1 MKKNIQQQKNSKKDF
16 IDIDKIDNKELKKI
30 IDIAHK
36 LKRQKDLSSQSKL
49 LAHKNLAMIFE
60 KNSTRTRISFEVAI
74 NQLGGHA
81 IVLNKNQMQ
90 LGKGETIEDTARVLS
105 RYVDAIMIRSYSH
118 QTIIDLAQNSTVP
131 VINGLSDFS
140 HPCQILA
147 TILTLEEHL
156 GKVSGKKIVWLGD
169 QNNVLNSLIQ
179 ASAVFDFELVIA
191 SAVEINF
198 SLSEVKKAIK
208 NKAEIKLSHDAK
220 KAVKDADA
228 IITDTWISMGDE
240 AETND
245 AIRQRKINL
254 LMPFQV
260 NKNIMKLAKKTAVFT
275 HCLPAY
281 RGFEV
286 SEDVLESKQS
296 VVFDEA
302 ENRLHVQ
309 KAILVWALQS

>member
-1 MKKNIQQQKNSKKDF
+1 MRKNIQQQKNIKKNF
-16 IDIDKIDNKELKKI
+16 IDIDEIDVKELKKI

-36 LKRQKDLSSQSKL
+36 IKRQKDPNTLAKL

-105 RYVDAIMIRSYSH
+105 RYVDAIMIRCYSH
-118 QTIIDLAQNSTVP
+118 QTITDLANNSSVP

-147 TILTLEEHL
+147 TILTIEEHL
-156 GKVSGKKIVWLGD
+156 GKISGKKIVWLGD
-169 QNNVLNSLIQ
+169 QNNVLNSLVQ
-179 ASAVFDFELVIA
+179 ASVVFDFELVI
-191 SAVEINF
+191 SSPPEINF
-198 SLSEVKKAIK
+198 SNPEIKKAKKKQAQIHL
-208 NKAEIKLSHDAK
+208 IHDPK
-220 KAVKDADA
+220 KAVKDADVV
-228 IITDTWISMGDE
+228 ITDTWISMGDE
-240 AETND
+240 AQSND

-254 LMPFQV
+254 LSPYQV
-260 NKNIMKLAKKTAVFT
+260 NASLMKLAKKNAIFT

-281 RGFEV
+281 REYEV
-286 SEDVLESKQS
+286 SEEVLESKQS

-309 KAILVWALQS
+309 KAILVWALQ

>member
-1 MKKNIQQQKNSKKDF
+1 MKKNIQQQKNVKKDF
-16 IDIDKIDNKELKKI
+16 IDIDKIDGKELKKI

-156 GKVSGKKIVWLGD
+156 GKISGKKIVWLGD
-169 QNNVLNSLIQ
+169 QNNVLNSLIH

-198 SLSEVKKAIK
+198 SLGEVKKAIK

-260 NKNIMKLAKKTAVFT
+260 NKNIMKLAKKNAVFT

-309 KAILVWALQS
+309 KAILVWALQN

>member
-1 MKKNIQQQKNSKKDF
+1 MKKNIQQQKNVKKDF
-16 IDIDKIDNKELKKI
+16 IDIDKIDGKELKKI

-179 ASAVFDFELVIA
+179 ASVIFDFELVIA

-198 SLSEVKKAIK
+198 SLGEVKKAIK
-208 NKAEIKLSHDAK
+208 NKAEIKLSYDAK

-228 IITDTWISMGDE
+228 IITDTWVSMGDE

-260 NKNIMKLAKKTAVFT
+260 NKNIMKLAKKNAVFT

-309 KAILVWALQS
+309 KAILVWSLQN

>member
-1 MKKNIQQQKNSKKDF
+1 
-16 IDIDKIDNKELKKI
+16 
-30 IDIAHK
+30 
-36 LKRQKDLSSQSKL
+36 
-49 LAHKNLAMIFE
+49 MIFE

-156 GKVSGKKIVWLGD
+156 GKISGKKIVWLGD
-169 QNNVLNSLIQ
+169 QNNVLNSLIH

-198 SLSEVKKAIK
+198 SLGEVKKAIK

-260 NKNIMKLAKKTAVFT
+260 NKNIMKLAKKNAVFT

>member
-1 MKKNIQQQKNSKKDF
+1 MKKNIQQQKNVKKDF
-16 IDIDKIDNKELKKI
+16 IDIDKIDGKELKKI

-81 IVLNKNQMQ
+81 IVLSKNQMQ

-179 ASAVFDFELVIA
+179 ASVVFDFELVIA
-191 SAVEINF
+191 SAEEINF
-198 SLSEVKKAIK
+198 SMGEVKKAIK

-260 NKNIMKLAKKTAVFT
+260 NKNIMKLAKKNAVFN

-309 KAILVWALQS
+309 KAILVWSLQN

>member
-1 MKKNIQQQKNSKKDF
+1 MKKNIQQQKNSKRDF

-36 LKRQKDLSSQSKL
+36 LKRQKDLSGQSKL

-118 QTIIDLAQNSTVP
+118 QTIIDLAQNSSVP

-156 GKVSGKKIVWLGD
+156 GKISGKKIVWLGD

-191 SAVEINF
+191 SAPEINF
-198 SLSEVKKAIK
+198 SLGEVKKAIK

-254 LMPFQV
+254 LMPYQV
-260 NKNIMKLAKKTAVFT
+260 NKNIMKLAKKTAVFS

-309 KAILVWALQS
+309 KAILVWAMQN

>member
-1 MKKNIQQQKNSKKDF
+1 MKKNIQQQKNVKKDF
-16 IDIDKIDNKELKKI
+16 IDIDKIDGKELKKI

-156 GKVSGKKIVWLGD
+156 GKISGKKIVWLGD
-169 QNNVLNSLIQ
+169 QNNVLNSLIH

-198 SLSEVKKAIK
+198 SLGEVKKAIK

-260 NKNIMKLAKKTAVFT
+260 NKNIMKLAKKNAVFS

-309 KAILVWALQS
+309 KAILVWALQN